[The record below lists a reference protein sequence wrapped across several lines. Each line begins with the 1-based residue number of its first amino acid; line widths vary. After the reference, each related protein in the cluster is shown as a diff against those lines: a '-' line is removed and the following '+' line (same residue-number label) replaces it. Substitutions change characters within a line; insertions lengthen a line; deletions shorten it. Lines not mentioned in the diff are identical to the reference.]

1 MKKFLYGAYMSII
14 ASTAIAIIALTMF
27 YAPLRFHIARQAL
40 NVALER
46 DRAIQYSLLQKN
58 LMAQAETEIEYDC
71 IPQNIEGVGVGGLK
85 GVDVP
90 RISKALRLE
99 YENARSSQYTTTLDE
114 NKILNYYLSELLN
127 TCWKLSAI
135 NPHEMVWQKDE
146 SALRIA
152 VAQSPIGGK
161 SRIYYETGSGVVL
174 GVSYAQT
181 TEGSAPPPP
190 PPPPPSGDSGSG
202 FNQPPPPPPSGTSGN
217 FGQPYGGMNPPPDGS
232 FGQQQ
237 GGQGMYG
244 QPGQEKSGGYWCNGK
259 QVSQGEPCN
268 GYAPQGPNNG
278 FGQGDMNGNKMM
290 GPNNMGSKN
299 NPNGGQ
305 QNFGNTQK
313 GQQGFGQMGPQGKQG
328 MMNRGGN
335 QRSAEQGFGGQDRE
349 FQNRGQGSE
358 EGFSESSD
366 DQEQKIDE
374 ERLKQMKQGLSQ
386 FTKGISQ
393 FQKMVSKMKPRL
405 AKLGVGIPAELEAA
419 LAKAPEILAQIKSAQ
434 SADEVETLMEDI
446 QDIGDSMKEWGEK
459 FGDLMKLGEMLK
471 QADKEIKNLQKAI
484 KRLQTAAKK
493 NPAAQETINNLNT
506 MASEMAQILQN
517 TKELAKTEPDSA
529 LEKLENEFFGKM
541 EEFWNSVAEA
551 DTIVNI
557 TKGIGQAK
565 KEIAKAK
572 TKIKSLEKNKK
583 INPDDIQ
590 AIKNLV
596 TTAEEKLNE
605 LELLAR
611 EKASAE
617 EVQAVSGELWDLLKE
632 YENKLSEIGQ
642 GSYKPNVQSGE
653 NVNFELP
660 QAFDFG
666 PRNSQGAGGDGGQG
680 FDSGF

>member
-14 ASTAIAIIALTMF
+14 ASTAIAVVALTMF
-27 YAPLRFHIARQAL
+27 YAPLRFHMARQAL
-40 NVALER
+40 TAALER
-46 DRAIQYSLLQKN
+46 DMAIQYLLLQKN
-58 LMAQAETEIEYDC
+58 LMMAQTVTEYDC
-71 IPQNIEGVGVGGLK
+71 IEQNIAGVGVGGLNSI
-85 GVDVP
+85 DVP

-99 YENARSSQYTTTLDE
+99 YESVGSSQYTTTLDE
-114 NKILNYYLSELLN
+114 NKILNYYLSELSSI
-127 TCWKLSAI
+127 CWKLRAI

-146 SALRIA
+146 NALKIA

-161 SRIYYETGSGVVL
+161 SKIYYQAGSGVVL

-181 TEGSAPPPP
+181 TEGSTPP

-202 FNQPPPPPPSGTSGN
+202 FNQPPPPPSGTSGN
-217 FGQPYGGMNPPPDGS
+217 FGQPYGGMNPPSDGS

-244 QPGQEKSGGYWCNGK
+244 QPDQEKSGGYWCNGK
-259 QVSQGEPCN
+259 QVSQGESCN
-268 GYAPQGPNNG
+268 GYTPQGPNNS
-278 FGQGDMNGNKMM
+278 FGQEDMNGNKMT
-290 GPNNMGSKN
+290 GPNNIGSRN

-305 QNFGNTQK
+305 QNFGNMQK
-313 GQQGFGQMGPQGKQG
+313 GQQGV
-328 MMNRGGN
+328 MNRGGN
-335 QRSAEQGFGGQDRE
+335 QQNNKQGFGGQDRGL
-349 FQNRGQGSE
+349 QNRGQGSE
-358 EGFSESSD
+358 EGFSEDSESGD
-366 DQEQKIDE
+366 DQDKKIDE

-393 FQKMVSKMKPRL
+393 FQKMVSKMKPKL
-405 AKLGVGIPAELEAA
+405 TKLGVGIPTELEAA

-434 SADEVETLMEDI
+434 SADEVEELMGDI

-471 QADKEIKNLQKAI
+471 QADKEVKNLQKAI

-506 MASEMAQILQN
+506 MASEMSQILQN
-517 TKELAKTEPDSA
+517 AKELAKTEPDSA

-557 TKGIGQAK
+557 AKGLGQAK

-572 TKIKSLEKNKK
+572 TKIKSLERNKK
-583 INPDDIQ
+583 INSEDVQ
-590 AIKNLV
+590 SIKEIVSSLEQKL
-596 TTAEEKLNE
+596 AELTSLSQN
-605 LELLAR
+605 
-611 EKASAE
+611 KASAE
-617 EVQAVSGELWDLLKE
+617 EIQGASSELWDMFKE
-632 YENKLSEIGQ
+632 YENKLSEMGQ

-666 PRNSQGAGGDGGQG
+666 PRNSQGAGDQD
-680 FDSGF
+680 FNSGF